1 MLTPTGELVRNAQA
15 ASVGLAAF
23 NGITIEH
30 GEAIVEA
37 AEATRTPVILALSHN
52 AVRYH
57 GALAPITRAYEALA
71 EAASVD
77 VGLHLDHV
85 EDLALL
91 EEATAYRFGSMMYD
105 GAALPDEQ
113 NVATT
118 REATNLLHSKGVWVE
133 AELGEVGGKD
143 GAHSPHARTD
153 PAEAVEFVAQTGVDA
168 LAVAVGSS
176 HAMTDRTAE
185 LDLEL
190 VSRLRDAVPVP
201 LVLHGSSGVSDAGIA
216 AAVAAGLV
224 KVNVGTQLNIAYSDA
239 VRAGVAAATGPD
251 PRKYLTGA
259 RSAMVATV
267 TRLIRVISQS
277 ADV

>member
-1 MLTPTGELVRNAQA
+1 VLMPTAELMHRAQA

-37 AEATRTPVILALSHN
+37 AEAVGTSVVLALSHN
-52 AVRYH
+52 AVRFH
-57 GALAPITRAYEALA
+57 GGLAPITLAYQALA

-77 VGLHLDHV
+77 VALHLDHV
-85 EDLALL
+85 EDLALI

-105 GAALPDEQ
+105 GATLPYSD
-113 NVATT
+113 NVAAT
-118 REATNLLHSKGVWVE
+118 REATTLLHGKGIWVE

-153 PAEAVEFVAQTGVDA
+153 PAEAARFVAQTGVDS

-185 LDLEL
+185 LDLDL
-190 VSRLRDAVPVP
+190 VSRLRDSVPVP
-201 LVLHGSSGVSDAGIA
+201 LVLHGSSGVSDEGIA

-224 KVNVGTQLNIAYSDA
+224 KINVGTQLNIAYTDA
-239 VRAGVAAATGPD
+239 VRAGVSAATGPD
-251 PRKYLTGA
+251 PRKYLAGA

-267 TRLIRVISQS
+267 AGLIRVISQS